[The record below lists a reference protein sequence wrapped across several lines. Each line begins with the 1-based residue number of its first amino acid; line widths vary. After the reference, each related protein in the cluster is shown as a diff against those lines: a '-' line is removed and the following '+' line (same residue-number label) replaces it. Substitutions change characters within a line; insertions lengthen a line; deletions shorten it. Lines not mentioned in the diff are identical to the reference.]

1 VVVDGVEVDRSEVL
15 MVELCSTTELKRGG
29 AWREY
34 LTFDGRTTFCVNFLT
49 FVSSSHVISLS

>member
-34 LTFDGRTTFCVNFLT
+34 LTFDGRITLLRQLLDFCQ
-49 FVSSSHVISLS
+49 